1 LPDIYIEAR
10 LTTDHPMSAYG
21 QKILVLETGEALR
34 AGDASLA
41 YCRVSQA
48 TANEKAELLEAEYC
62 IQMARKVKG

>member
-1 LPDIYIEAR
+1 
-10 LTTDHPMSAYG
+10 MSAYG